1 MTMEEISEME
11 QWLREERKQ
20 LQKEIARTDSF
31 YKKADAGKSLIDKLK
46 GLFGGEVKQE
56 NNSK

>member
-1 MTMEEISEME
+1 MTMEEIQEME

-31 YKKADAGKSLIDKLK
+31 YKKADSGKSLIDKLK
-46 GLFGGEVKQE
+46 GLFGNDKTKEK
-56 NNSK
+56 KPK